1 MNKPDSLNSLSRGIA
16 SLALMLTCICS
27 QAFCEDA
34 PAKPGRPNVLLLLA
48 DNWAWPHASACGDKS
63 VSTPTFDRIA
73 ENGVLFRHTFCQV
86 PSCSAARAVLLTG
99 QAMHRLGEAA
109 NLWGRFPDRLKVYP
123 GLLAQKGYVVGHTI
137 KGWGPGHYKGK
148 KHTGINP
155 AGKKYPSF
163 GDFLKKLPG
172 DKPFCF
178 WFGSHDPHQPWNRG
192 AKFRAG
198 LDPARVEVPPYVPD
212 HPVVRNTIVDYYA
225 EVQRFDH
232 ECGELLKLLKSRGQL
247 ANTLVMMV
255 GDNGWQMPR
264 GLANVYD
271 AGTRVPM
278 AIQWPE
284 RIKGGQSLDHF
295 ISFEDF
301 APTFLAAAGL
311 SAPGEMTGSSFLP
324 LVTGTGESSWRSA
337 VFLERE
343 RHANVRAGNRS
354 YPCRAIR
361 TKRHL
366 YVRNLEPE
374 LWAAGDPKT
383 HWAVG
388 PYGDIDNTPIKELI
402 LSQRDKPEIR
412 PFFELGFLKRPA
424 EELYDLSKDPH
435 QMKNVAAL
443 AGYAE
448 LKRDLTHRLDAWMK
462 ATEDPRAGDPALVR
476 FDSYEYF
483 GMPARKKKK
492 APARKKKKAP
502 ARGKKEAPAGKAPAS
517 LDTPIRHSFLGV
529 GNASKAV
536 IVGEDGSIEWKV
548 DLPASDGWVLP
559 GGNVLLA
566 LYRTR
571 GFPNGGVVE
580 IDRKTK
586 KIVFQYKGQ
595 QRETSTVQ
603 ALPGD
608 RFLVAELGPE
618 PRAIVIDRS
627 GKVLKATPLQCQK
640 KNFHMQTR
648 MLRMLPNGN
657 YIAPHLLDFAVKEY
671 EPGTGKVVRSFPT
684 DDRGRAKRDWPFT
697 AIRLENGNTLIGCTN
712 GNRIIEV
719 DATGKTV
726 WRVNNEDIGE
736 KLFDDAC
743 GAQRLPNGNTVIT
756 SYHANGDRVKL
767 FEVTREKKVVWRYSG
782 MTTGFHH
789 FQILTTNGKAL
800 KNNTW
805 K

>member
-1 MNKPDSLNSLSRGIA
+1 MKKPAPPRGPLLPIA
-16 SLALMLTCICS
+16 ALVLAASCLCAAIC
-27 QAFCEDA
+27 
-34 PAKPGRPNVLLLLA
+34 PGETRQTRPNILLLLA

-73 ENGVLFRHTFCQV
+73 EKGALFNYTFCQV

-109 NLWGRFPDRLKVYP
+109 NLWGRFPPRLPVYP
-123 GLLAQKGYVVGHTI
+123 QILEKNGYTTGYTI
-137 KGWGPGHYKGK
+137 KGWGPGFYKGK
-148 KHTGINP
+148 KNSSVNP
-155 AGKKYPSF
+155 AGKKYESF
-163 GDFLKKLPG
+163 AAFLKKAPA

-192 AKFRAG
+192 DNFRAG
-198 LDPARVEVPPYVPD
+198 LDPARVKVPPYVPD
-212 HPVVRNTIVDYYA
+212 HPVVRDTIVDYYA

-232 ECGELLKLLKSRGQL
+232 ECGQLLELLKNRGQL

-278 AIQWPE
+278 AVQWPE

-311 SAPGEMTGSSFLP
+311 PALEEMTGNNFLS
-324 LVTGTGESSWRSA
+324 LTTGNSKAPWRNE

-361 TKRHL
+361 TKQYL
-366 YVRNLEPE
+366 YVRNLEPD

-402 LSQRDKPEIR
+402 LSQRNKPEMK
-412 PFFELGFLKRPA
+412 PFFKLGFLKRPA
-424 EELYDLSKDPH
+424 EELYDLGKDPH
-435 QMKNVAAL
+435 QVKNVADDGAYSEQKLDLSRRL
-443 AGYAE
+443 A
-448 LKRDLTHRLDAWMK
+448 AWQK
-462 ATEDPRAGDPALVR
+462 NTADPRAGDPALVR
-476 FDSYEYF
+476 FDSFEYF
-483 GMPARKKKK
+483 GRPARKKKK
-492 APARKKKKAP
+492 TPSRK
-502 ARGKKEAPAGKAPAS
+502 GKKSPAKKVSTSLEA
-517 LDTPIRHSFLGV
+517 PIRHSFLGV

-536 IVGEDGSIEWKV
+536 IVGEDGSIEWKIN
-548 DLPASDGWVLP
+548 LPASDGWVLP
-559 GGNVLLA
+559 SGNVLLA
-566 LYRTR
+566 LYRTK

-580 IDRKTK
+580 VDRKTK
-586 KIVFQYKGQ
+586 KIVFEYKGQ
-595 QRETSTVQ
+595 QKETSTVQ

-608 RFLVAELGPE
+608 RFLVSELGPE
-618 PRAIVIDRS
+618 PRAIVIDRA
-627 GKVLKATPLQCQK
+627 GKILKATPLQCQK

-671 EPGTGKVVRSFPT
+671 EPGTGKVVRSIPT
-684 DDRGRAKRDWPFT
+684 DDRGRARRDWPFT

-712 GNRIIEV
+712 GNRVIEV
-719 DATGKTV
+719 DGKGKIAWSV
-726 WRVNNEDIGE
+726 DNDDIGE
-736 KLFDDAC
+736 KLFADAC
-743 GAQRLPNGNTVIT
+743 GVQRLPNGNTVIT

-767 FEVTREKKVVWRYSG
+767 FEVTRDKKVVWRYSG
-782 MTTGFHH
+782 MKTGFNH
-789 FQILTTNGKAL
+789 FQILTTNGKPVAS
-800 KNNTW
+800 NTW

>member
-1 MNKPDSLNSLSRGIA
+1 MKNSVTSGSRLLRTA
-16 SLALMLTCICS
+16 SLALVALGLCT
-27 QAFCEDA
+27 AV
-34 PAKPGRPNVLLLLA
+34 PAEETRPARPNVLLLLA

-73 ENGVLFRHTFCQV
+73 ENGALFRYTFCQV

-109 NLWGRFPDRLKVYP
+109 NLWGRFPAHLQAYPRLLEKN
-123 GLLAQKGYVVGHTI
+123 GYTTGYTI
-137 KGWGPGHYKGK
+137 KGWGPGFYKGK
-148 KHTGINP
+148 KNSSVNP
-155 AGKKYPSF
+155 AGNKYESF
-163 GDFLKKLPG
+163 AAFLKKAPA

-198 LDPARVEVPPYVPD
+198 LDPDKVEVPPYVPD

-232 ECGELLKLLKSRGQL
+232 ECGQLIELLKSRRQL

-264 GLANVYD
+264 GLANIYD

-278 AIQWPE
+278 AVQWPE

-311 SAPGEMTGSSFLP
+311 PAREEMTGSSFLP
-324 LVTGTGESSWRSA
+324 LVTGTGETPWRSA

-361 TKRHL
+361 TKQHL

-402 LSQRDKPEIR
+402 LSQRNKPEMK
-412 PFFELGFLKRPA
+412 PFFELGFLKRPP

-435 QMKNVAAL
+435 QVNNIAAVETYSETKREL
-443 AGYAE
+443 AGQLAS
-448 LKRDLTHRLDAWMK
+448 WMK
-462 ATEDPRAGDPALVR
+462 DTADPRAGDPTLVR
-476 FDSYEYF
+476 FDSFEYF
-483 GMPARKKKK
+483 GRAARQKAPTRKKKK
-492 APARKKKKAP
+492 APSRKKTPAKKVSI
-502 ARGKKEAPAGKAPAS
+502 S
-517 LDTPIRHSFLGV
+517 LETPIRHSFLGV

-536 IVGEDGSIEWKV
+536 IVGEDGTIEWKV
-548 DLPASDGWVLP
+548 NLPASDGWVLP

-566 LYRTR
+566 LYRTK

-586 KIVFQYKGQ
+586 KIVFEYKGQ
-595 QRETSTVQ
+595 QKETSTVQ

-608 RFLVAELGPE
+608 QFLISELGPQ
-618 PRAIVIDRS
+618 PRAIVIDRA
-627 GKVLKATPLQCQK
+627 GKVLKTTPLQCQK

-648 MLRMLPNGN
+648 MLRLLPNGN

-671 EPGTGKVVRSFPT
+671 EPGTGKVVRTFPT
-684 DDRGRAKRDWPFT
+684 DDRGRARRDWPFT

-719 DATGKTV
+719 DGKGKIV
-726 WRVNNEDIGE
+726 WSVDNDDIGE

-743 GAQRLPNGNTVIT
+743 GVQRLPNGNTVIT
-756 SYHANGDRVKL
+756 SYHANGDKVKL
-767 FEVTREKKVVWRYSG
+767 FEVTREKKVAWRYSG
-782 MTTGFHH
+782 MKTGFHH
-789 FQILTTNGKAL
+789 FQILTTNGKPL

>member
-1 MNKPDSLNSLSRGIA
+1 MRKPSTRISLFCRTA
-16 SLALMLTCICS
+16 SLALAIAAVGSVVYS
-27 QAFCEDA
+27 QEARTE
-34 PAKPGRPNVLLLLA
+34 PSRPNVLLLLA
-48 DNWAWPHASACGDKS
+48 DNWAWPHAGACGDKS

-73 ENGVLFRHTFCQV
+73 RNGALFRYTFCQV
-86 PSCSAARAVLLTG
+86 PSCSAARAVLLSG

-123 GLLAQKGYVVGHTI
+123 RLLAQKGYVVGHSI
-137 KGWGPGHYKGK
+137 KGWGPGHYRGK

-155 AGKKYPSF
+155 AGKKYPNF
-163 GDFLKKLPG
+163 EAFLKKLPRG
-172 DKPFCF
+172 KPFCF

-192 AKFRAG
+192 DKFRTG
-198 LDPARVEVPPYVPD
+198 LDPDKVEVPPYIPD

-284 RIKGGQSLDHF
+284 SIKGGQSLDHF

-311 SAPGEMTGSSFLP
+311 PALKEMTGNDFLP
-324 LVTGTGESSWRSA
+324 LTTGSGEVPWRSA

-383 HWAVG
+383 RWAVG

-412 PFFELGFLKRPA
+412 RFFELAFLKRPA

-462 ATEDPRAGDPALVR
+462 ATEDPRAG
-476 FDSYEYF
+476 
-483 GMPARKKKK
+483 
-492 APARKKKKAP
+492 
-502 ARGKKEAPAGKAPAS
+502 
-517 LDTPIRHSFLGV
+517 
-529 GNASKAV
+529 
-536 IVGEDGSIEWKV
+536 
-548 DLPASDGWVLP
+548 
-559 GGNVLLA
+559 
-566 LYRTR
+566 
-571 GFPNGGVVE
+571 
-580 IDRKTK
+580 
-586 KIVFQYKGQ
+586 
-595 QRETSTVQ
+595 
-603 ALPGD
+603 
-608 RFLVAELGPE
+608 
-618 PRAIVIDRS
+618 
-627 GKVLKATPLQCQK
+627 
-640 KNFHMQTR
+640 
-648 MLRMLPNGN
+648 
-657 YIAPHLLDFAVKEY
+657 
-671 EPGTGKVVRSFPT
+671 
-684 DDRGRAKRDWPFT
+684 
-697 AIRLENGNTLIGCTN
+697 
-712 GNRIIEV
+712 
-719 DATGKTV
+719 
-726 WRVNNEDIGE
+726 
-736 KLFDDAC
+736 
-743 GAQRLPNGNTVIT
+743 
-756 SYHANGDRVKL
+756 
-767 FEVTREKKVVWRYSG
+767 
-782 MTTGFHH
+782 
-789 FQILTTNGKAL
+789 
-800 KNNTW
+800 
-805 K
+805 